1 LISIGQDVDDV
12 VSPSVDEVNSVVRC
26 VDIATW
32 QKLVTSALETRGPQ
46 QRPNSSP
53 PKAPFKTSA

>member
-12 VSPSVDEVNSVVRC
+12 VSPSVNSVVRC

-32 QKLVTSALETRGPQ
+32 QKLVTSALEARGPQ